1 MILSLSWKNVWR
13 NHTRS
18 LVVVAAIVVG
28 LFGGVFSTA
37 FMNGMSLGR
46 IESAIANE
54 ISDIQI
60 HNPAFLENPDIGA
73 VIAGSDSVARR
84 CTATH
89 GVTAVSSRISIMAM
103 ASTAATGTGVT
114 LAGVDPKAESAVSG
128 IPKRIVQG
136 SYLDRNGRNPIVI
149 GEKLAAKLKIK
160 LRSKIVLT
168 LQGFDSTMTGA
179 AFKVVGIFRSDN
191 TSFDETHVFC
201 RKSDLARLSLVPDA
215 AAHEIVM
222 RVTDSRTAAAI
233 ADTLAQAF
241 PELSVRS
248 WRKASPELA
257 MLDGLMNY
265 FMYLFL
271 MIIMIALAFG
281 IVNTMLMSILERRR
295 EIGMLMAVGMTGRR
309 IFVMI
314 ILETVMLSM
323 TGGSIGMALSALAVA
338 LYSSIGID
346 LSLVAQGL
354 AAIGYGTVIYP
365 VISVSFFAGLSIM
378 VVITATLSA
387 LYPARKALQIN
398 PATAVRAE

>member
-1 MILSLSWKNVWR
+1 
-13 NHTRS
+13 
-18 LVVVAAIVVG
+18 
-28 LFGGVFSTA
+28 
-37 FMNGMSLGR
+37 
-46 IESAIANE
+46 
-54 ISDIQI
+54 
-60 HNPAFLENPDIGA
+60 
-73 VIAGSDSVARR
+73 
-84 CTATH
+84 
-89 GVTAVSSRISIMAM
+89 
-103 ASTAATGTGVT
+103 
-114 LAGVDPKAESAVSG
+114 
-128 IPKRIVQG
+128 
-136 SYLDRNGRNPIVI
+136 
-149 GEKLAAKLKIK
+149 
-160 LRSKIVLT
+160 
-168 LQGFDSTMTGA
+168 
-179 AFKVVGIFRSDN
+179 
-191 TSFDETHVFC
+191 
-201 RKSDLARLSLVPDA
+201 
-215 AAHEIVM
+215 
-222 RVTDSRTAAAI
+222 
-233 ADTLAQAF
+233 
-241 PELSVRS
+241 
-248 WRKASPELA
+248 